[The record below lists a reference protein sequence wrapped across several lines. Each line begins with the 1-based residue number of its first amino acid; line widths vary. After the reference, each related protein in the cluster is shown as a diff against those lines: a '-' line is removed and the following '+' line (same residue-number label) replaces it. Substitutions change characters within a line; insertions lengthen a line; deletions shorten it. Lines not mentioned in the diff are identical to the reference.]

1 MQISTVQELL
11 ELWRGVC
18 VPFFFSGTGFGAG
31 CQVLLSCALHSTA
44 PGRQFWSFPLS
55 NKETGILH
63 WKQVFCLKL
72 IQISMFMSQTEWS
85 FLLTCEE
92 LMRIIWKLPPSWKKI
107 FQPILNY
114 VRCRQR
120 RSLTEEN
127 GTRWIFHYAVPLGWF
142 QKPFGEILQKRGAP
156 PPPMNRQRFLP
167 QSPFFTK
174 KYWGPIFIGLSD
186 CKWLALLYTL
196 CVSCSKSALWLKLI

>member
-11 ELWRGVC
+11 ELSRGVC

-63 WKQVFCLKL
+63 WKQVFYPKL
-72 IQISMFMSQTEWS
+72 IQISMFVSQTEWCL
-85 FLLTCEE
+85 LLTCEE

-127 GTRWIFHYAVPLGWF
+127 GTRWIFHYAVPPWTGRDFCRNL
-142 QKPFGEILQKRGAP
+142 
-156 PPPMNRQRFLP
+156 RFSQNNIEGQFLSDFWIASV
-167 QSPFFTK
+167 SPFVCLV
-174 KYWGPIFIGLSD
+174 PN
-186 CKWLALLYTL
+186 LL
-196 CVSCSKSALWLKLI
+196 LWLKLI